1 MASNFSSALAGAVAV
16 PPLKPTGSSLQG
28 PVISCEHFLRH
39 TAVLQPFTQPTA
51 MKSQSSTA
59 PLCPMSDQSWP
70 STHSSPAPGQRP
82 SFLTAPPASSLCP
95 CNCIIHS
102 DPRTS
107 LTSDGP
113 TVHSTKF

>member
-28 PVISCEHFLRH
+28 PVICEHFLRH

-70 STHSSPAPGQRP
+70 STHSPVPQALQHLDNG
-82 SFLTAPPASSLCP
+82 PAS
-95 CNCIIHS
+95 
-102 DPRTS
+102 
-107 LTSDGP
+107 
-113 TVHSTKF
+113 